1 MNIDYDNLAQMITS
15 GIPHVREIGV
25 TVTQIGAD
33 GVTVKVDQQDRFIGD
48 PETGII
54 HGGIITVLLDTV
66 SGMSVH
72 TAMAIFAPVAT
83 LDLRIDYLK
92 PARPKSAIYA
102 HAHCYKVTRSVAFT
116 RGVAYQD
123 SVDDP
128 IAHSTGT
135 FMLSESGQAQPY
147 TGSDDEKGTGAAQ

>member
-1 MNIDYDNLAQMITS
+1 MTVDYDNLAQMITD

-25 TVTQIGAD
+25 RVTEIGPEGITVR
-33 GVTVKVDQQDRFIGD
+33 VDQQDRFIGD

-66 SGMSVH
+66 SGMSVY
-72 TAMAIFAPVAT
+72 TAVDSFAPLAT

-92 PARPKSAIYA
+92 PARPKSAIFA
-102 HAHCYKVTRSVAFT
+102 HAHCYKATRNVAFVH
-116 RGVAYQD
+116 GVAYQD

-135 FMLSESGQAQPY
+135 FMLSTAGPSMYERAKASSQ
-147 TGSDDEKGTGAAQ
+147 GAA

>member
-1 MNIDYDNLAQMITS
+1 MDIDYENLAQMIAF
-15 GIPHVREIGV
+15 GIPHVREIGAEV
-25 TVTQIGAD
+25 TEIGPE
-33 GVTVKVDQQDRFIGD
+33 GITVKVDQQDRFVGD

-72 TAMAIFAPVAT
+72 AAMATFAPVAT

-92 PARPKSAIYA
+92 PARPKSAIFA

-123 SVDDP
+123 NADDP
-128 IAHSTGT
+128 IANATGT
-135 FMLSESGQAQPY
+135 FML
-147 TGSDDEKGTGAAQ
+147 TGAEAPYMAKPGDDKAAPV